1 MNRPSPSGP
10 WLDTAQLA
18 EYLAISVR
26 GVRELERRGV
36 LPGHR
41 LGRSVRFSL
50 PEIDGQLRNRRQPT
64 LEEVAGAVVEIPAGP
79 LGPLW
84 TPERAA
90 EHLGLPSAEAL
101 AQRAR
106 RRQVPVYRVSE
117 RILRYRRVELDQ
129 LLGRD
134 R

>member
-1 MNRPSPSGP
+1 MSDQVTAGP
-10 WLDTAQLA
+10 WLDAAQLA
-18 EYLAISVR
+18 EYLAIPVR
-26 GVRELERRGV
+26 GIRELERRGV

-41 LGRSVRFSL
+41 LGRSVRFGL
-50 PEIDGQLRNRRQPT
+50 REIDALLRRRRQPT
-64 LEEVAGAVVEIPAGP
+64 LDELAVAAVEIPSGP
-79 LGPLW
+79 IGPLW
-84 TPERAA
+84 TPERAG
-90 EHLGLPSAEAL
+90 EHLGLPSTEAL

-117 RILRYRRVELDQ
+117 RILRYRRIELDR